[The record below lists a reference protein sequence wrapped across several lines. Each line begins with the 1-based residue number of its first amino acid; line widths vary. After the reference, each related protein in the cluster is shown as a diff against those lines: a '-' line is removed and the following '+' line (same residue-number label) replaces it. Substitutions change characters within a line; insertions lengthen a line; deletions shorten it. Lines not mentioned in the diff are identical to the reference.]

1 MISDCCIEDDYTAV
15 LFPRVTPTAT
25 AAANSAAG
33 KCCTLE
39 RRFVPPYAVNLY
51 LFDDASSQSSE
62 ISNVECKV
70 AYKLC

>member
-1 MISDCCIEDDYTAV
+1 MQQHSSRALLLQRRLLRI
-15 LFPRVTPTAT
+15 PPP
-25 AAANSAAG
+25 G